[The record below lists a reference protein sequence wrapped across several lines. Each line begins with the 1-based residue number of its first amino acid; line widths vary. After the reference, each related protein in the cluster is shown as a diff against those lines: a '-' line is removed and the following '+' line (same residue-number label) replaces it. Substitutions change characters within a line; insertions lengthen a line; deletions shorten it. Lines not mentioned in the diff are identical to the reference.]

1 MVVVVPQDQGEYKN
15 MGKKLG
21 PQCKQCRR
29 EGKKLFLK
37 GERCF
42 TSKCAMV
49 KRNYPPGAHGIT
61 KRKPRVTEYG
71 LQLREKQKAKRIYGI
86 LERQFRN
93 YYRKAI
99 KKVGDTG
106 EILFQF
112 LEQRLDNVV
121 YRLGFAKSRKLARQL
136 VNHGH
141 FLVNGK
147 KVDIPS
153 FELKLGDIV
162 SIKESSLKLAPFKD
176 LSEVLKK
183 QETVAWLS
191 LDPKTLEGK
200 VLVKPTKEDLAE
212 AFDVK
217 LIVEYYSR

>member
-1 MVVVVPQDQGEYKN
+1 MAVVVLQDQGEYKN
-15 MGKKLG
+15 MGKNLG

-42 TSKCAMV
+42 TPKCAMV
-49 KRNYPPGAHGIT
+49 KRNYPPGVHGSS
-61 KRKPRVTEYG
+61 KGKPRITEYG
-71 LQLREKQKAKRIYGI
+71 LQLREKQKAKRIYG
-86 LERQFRN
+86 LMESQFRN
-93 YYRKAI
+93 YYKKAI

-121 YRLGFAKSRKLARQL
+121 YRLGLAKSRRLARQL
-136 VNHGH
+136 INHGH
-141 FLVNGK
+141 FLINGK

-153 FELKLGDIV
+153 FELKPGDVV
-162 SIKESSLKLAPFKD
+162 SIRESSLKLVPFKD
-176 LSEVLKK
+176 LSETLKK

-191 LDPKTLEGK
+191 LDPKALAGK
-200 VLVKPTKEDLAE
+200 VLNKPTREDLAE